1 MPHIT
6 LPALRRG
13 GALALAGVAAAA
25 LLTGCTSSG
34 GPEGSSS
41 PTGKPL
47 AGPEKAGPGMA
58 VLRGDTIR
66 KALVTDTELR
76 SYEAQEISPPNVR
89 PKSDREECRPLADM
103 TASGKART
111 PEAVD
116 FASRSYVS
124 TGTPGLTTTVSLFSY
139 EGDDA
144 RRTFTDV
151 RKALAT
157 CGAGFTTSGNSGG
170 STVKYVAVKE
180 EEAPEGG
187 DEAVSWRM
195 TGTAQGSAMP
205 MQITAVRQGRN
216 VAVFFTLN
224 LLDPKKADLPKDL
237 HGRQTAKLAKAIESA
252 GTS

>member
-1 MPHIT
+1 MPLIT
-6 LPALRRG
+6 PPALRRG
-13 GALALAGVAAAA
+13 AALALAGAMAAA
-25 LLTGCTSSG
+25 LLTGCTSG
-34 GPEGSSS
+34 DKQGSSS

-47 AGPEKAGPGMA
+47 AGPEKAGAGMA

-66 KALVTDTELR
+66 KALVTDSELR
-76 SYEAQEISPPNVR
+76 SYQAQEISPPNVR

-103 TASGKART
+103 TASGTART

-116 FASRSYVS
+116 FAGRSFVS
-124 TGTPGLTTTVSLFSY
+124 TDTPGLTTTVSLFSY

-195 TGTAQGSAMP
+195 TGTAQGSSMP
-205 MQITAVRQGRN
+205 MLVTAVRQGRN

-224 LLDPKKADLPKDL
+224 LLDPKKTDLPEDL

-252 GTS
+252 GRS